1 MAITFALRL
10 VSKLDHLVFVY
21 DLFVAEADAVWSSRL
36 AELGFAVTALNPFV
50 QFNDTVALHANWRQ
64 NLEMFGSIRLREV
77 NYAVDEPESSVQPL
91 TVKKPFKP
99 QMFDHP
105 TTARVHQ
112 LIQPLPN
119 LNSTSLHLQT

>member
-77 NYAVDEPESSVQPL
+77 NYAVDEAECSVEPL
-91 TVKKPFKP
+91 DVQRRFKP
-99 QMFDHP
+99 QMLDHRS
-105 TTARVHQ
+105 TERVHQ
-112 LIQPLPN
+112 LIRG
-119 LNSTSLHLQT
+119 